1 MSKYFKPYNT
11 EEDPTYPED
20 VRYIRTELESE
31 YGTVEC
37 SNLKLG
43 ELWRDFS
50 DTYHASFLNPDDQFI
65 KEFASW
71 LEAQER
77 GKRNER

>member
-1 MSKYFKPYNT
+1 MSRYFKPYYNKDE

-20 VRYIRTELESE
+20 VKYIRAELESVH
-31 YGTVEC
+31 GTLEC
-37 SNLKLG
+37 SNKKLG

-50 DTYHASFLNPDDQFI
+50 DTYHACFLNPDNLFI

-71 LEAQER
+71 LEAQE
-77 GKRNER
+77 

>member
-1 MSKYFKPYNT
+1 MSKYFKPYHKS

-20 VRYIRTELESE
+20 VKYIRAEIEAV

-50 DTYHASFLNPDDQFI
+50 YDNYRACFMNPNSQLI
-65 KEFASW
+65 GEFAHW
-71 LEAQER
+71 LEVQE
-77 GKRNER
+77 